1 MHVTRLP
8 KSQVK
13 GESGLHPVVLSA
25 FVPAG
30 KNGWNTVDRSLY
42 RLGLFG
48 STVLEPGYQ
57 HPRVSTTS
65 SATLNCTRLDPD
77 NDV

>member
-1 MHVTRLP
+1 MHVTKLP

-13 GESGLHPVVLSA
+13 GQSGLHHVVLSA

-30 KNGWNTVDRSLY
+30 KNGWNTVERSLY
-42 RLGLFG
+42 RLGLIG
-48 STVLEPGYQ
+48 STMLKGYQ